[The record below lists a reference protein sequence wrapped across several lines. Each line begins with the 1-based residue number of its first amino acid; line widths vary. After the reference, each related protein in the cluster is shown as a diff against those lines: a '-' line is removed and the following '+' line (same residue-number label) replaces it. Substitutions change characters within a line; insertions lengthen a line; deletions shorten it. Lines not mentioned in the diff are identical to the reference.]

1 MRASRLVSI
10 LLLLQSKGK
19 LTAQE
24 LADTL
29 EVSVRTV
36 YRDIESLSEA
46 GVPVYGDAGPDGGY
60 RLLGGYRTRLNG
72 LTAAEAQALSLAGMP
87 RAAAE
92 LGLGTVLAS
101 AQLKLQA
108 ALPAELRERTAAISE
123 RFLLDAPGWYH
134 DGDTSPHLAAVA
146 AAVWNQHRIE
156 VRYRRWKAPTDVTRT
171 LEPYGIVLKAGKWY
185 LVARDATGSARSE
198 TEEIRAGS
206 GISILRIYR
215 TYRIN
220 QILCLADTGERF
232 TRADGFE
239 LAALWASNVA
249 GFRAGLWQGEATIR
263 LSPEGRGRMTE
274 MMSPAVVGV
283 AEASASAPDEDGW
296 VTAVVPIESMIHAHQ
311 DFLRLGADVEVLAPA
326 ELRSRLA
333 ETTRALAATYLTRTA
348 PACSCGGAPCLRSRK
363 NRLGPN

>member
-10 LLLLQSKGK
+10 LLLLQSRGK

-60 RLLGGYRTRLNG
+60 RLLGGYRTRLDG
-72 LTAAEAQALSLAGMP
+72 LTAAEAEALSLAGMP

-92 LGLGTVLAS
+92 LGLGTLLAS

-146 AAVWNQHRIE
+146 GAVWNQRRIE
-156 VRYRRWKAPTDVTRT
+156 VRYRRWTAPTDVTRT
-171 LEPYGIVLKAGKWY
+171 LEPHGIVLKAGKWY
-185 LVARDATGSARSE
+185 LVARDAAGPDAAGRDAAGWDAAESGRSAAR
-198 TEEIRAGS
+198 EI
-206 GISILRIYR
+206 R

-220 QILCLADTGERF
+220 HILQLADTGERF

-239 LAALWASNVA
+239 LAAFWASSVA

-263 LSPEGRGRMTE
+263 LSPEGRDRMTE
-274 MMSPAVVGV
+274 MMSPAVISA
-283 AEASASAPDEDGW
+283 AEASASVPDQDGW
-296 VTAVVPIESMIHAHQ
+296 VTAVVPIESLIHAHQ

-333 ETTRALAATYLTRTA
+333 ETARALAAIYVT
-348 PACSCGGAPCLRSRK
+348 
-363 NRLGPN
+363 